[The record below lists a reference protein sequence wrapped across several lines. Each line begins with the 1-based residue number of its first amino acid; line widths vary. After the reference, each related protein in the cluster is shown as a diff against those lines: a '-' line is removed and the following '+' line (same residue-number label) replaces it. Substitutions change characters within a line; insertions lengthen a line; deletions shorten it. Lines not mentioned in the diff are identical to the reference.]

1 MRVYLDN
8 NIFVYLENG
17 SLTISD
23 IENIIGGKIDK
34 IFFSSSHIQETL
46 EIKGETDE
54 QRIERINIRLK
65 TIEDITKENY
75 LNENLKNEVFE
86 YLESPFEVINT
97 ITEVSFAQNAMKGLI
112 NLISEDQRKETRKTL
127 GIDPKRINNY
137 KPEEVVEHLNKKL
150 SETSQSL
157 TFLNMI
163 EQGISYHPDGDTF
176 GRSNR
181 ITGIFELLD
190 MLGYWK
196 DTANHKS
203 NYARL
208 WDSSHTFYASHC
220 HYFITNDKRTLNKA
234 KVVYNIYDIGTKV
247 ISPKNK
253 NVG

>member
-17 SLTISD
+17 SLAISD
-23 IENIIGGKIDK
+23 LENIIGEKIDK
-34 IFFSSSHIQETL
+34 IFFSASHIQETL
-46 EIKGETDE
+46 EIIGETDE

-65 TIEDITKENY
+65 TIEDITKGNY
-75 LNENLKNEVFE
+75 LNENVKNEVFE
-86 YLESPFEVINT
+86 YMESPFEVIET

-112 NLISEDQRKETRKTL
+112 NLISEEQKKETRKIL

-150 SETSQSL
+150 SDKLQSF
-157 TFLNMI
+157 TFLSMI
-163 EQGISYHPDGDTF
+163 EQGISYHPDVATF

-181 ITGIFELLD
+181 IAAIFELLD

-196 DTANHKS
+196 DTPNHKS

-220 HYFITNDKRTLNKA
+220 HYFITDDKRTKNKA
-234 KVVYNIYDIGTKV
+234 KVVYSIYDIGTKV
-247 ISPKNK
+247 ISTKN
-253 NVG
+253 